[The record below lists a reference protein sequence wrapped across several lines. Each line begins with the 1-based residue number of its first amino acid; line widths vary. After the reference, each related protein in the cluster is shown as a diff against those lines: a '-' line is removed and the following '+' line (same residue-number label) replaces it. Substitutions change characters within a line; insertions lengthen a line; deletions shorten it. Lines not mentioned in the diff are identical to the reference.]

1 MSLGNRSG
9 VHCTRAKLS
18 PNGESYCFS
27 QRGFPQAGRSSKRIW
42 PRASKQTNTNST
54 TFSFPNNVAL
64 SLEPQVIYCLLMF
77 TDRIDRGFSFFITR
91 HILLNLFFYLPIMD
105 LGSKSRLDLFI
116 FRDVQELSS
125 LKQAAYMPIWLG
137 LSDYSLL
144 TLVHRMPDLPMQSL
158 ALKVRNSYV
167 NWVRLQPVPNTILIE
182 SSSLVVAALPF
193 EL

>member
-9 VHCTRAKLS
+9 VHCTRA
-18 PNGESYCFS
+18 N
-27 QRGFPQAGRSSKRIW
+27 FPPTARATALANVVFPRPGRSSKRIW

-137 LSDYSLL
+137 
-144 TLVHRMPDLPMQSL
+144 TV
-158 ALKVRNSYV
+158 
-167 NWVRLQPVPNTILIE
+167 
-182 SSSLVVAALPF
+182 
-193 EL
+193 